1 MAKTL
6 TRGGASPG
14 LGVDAAVAK
23 QLLTDMLLIRRFEEK
38 AAEAYT
44 LGKIGGFLHLYVG
57 EEAVAVGATSVLRP
71 DDYAISAYREHG
83 HCLAKGSD
91 PKRVM
96 AELYGRRDGLSK
108 GKGGSMHLFDRSTNF
123 LGGHAIVG
131 AHLPIAAGVAFAI
144 KYQGGDQ
151 VIVCYFG
158 DGAVPEGEFHESM
171 NLAAL
176 WKLPVIFLCENNR
189 YAMGTSVERAL
200 AQPEIW
206 KFGQTYGVPSERVDG
221 MDVLAVR
228 EAVVRAVT
236 RARQLKTPSLLEA
249 DTYGTGATPC
259 AIRPA
264 RCTGPRR
271 RSSARSCGIRS
282 CCSATSFSP
291 RGSSRRPTCG
301 RSRRTSTTVST
312 RRWRSP
318 TPRRSHRANGSSPTS
333 TKRRE
338 MAVMTYREALNLALR
353 EEMRRDPR
361 VFVIG
366 EEVGLYEGAYK
377 VTQGLLKEFGGQR
390 VVDTPIAESGFTGVG
405 IGAAMVGLRP
415 VVEMMTFNFALL

>member
-6 TRGGASPG
+6 TRSAASPSG
-14 LGVDAAVAK
+14 FGVDAEAAK
-23 QLLTDMLLIRRFEEK
+23 RLLSDMLLIRRFEEK
-38 AAEAYT
+38 AAEGYA
-44 LGKIGGFLHLYVG
+44 LGKIGGFLHLYIG

-131 AHLPIAAGVAFAI
+131 AHLPIAVGVAFAI
-144 KYQGGDQ
+144 KYRGGDQ

-158 DGAVPEGEFHESM
+158 DGAVPEGEFHEAM

-200 AQPEIW
+200 AQTEIW
-206 KFGQTYGVPSERVDG
+206 KFGQTYGIPAEKVDG

-228 EAVVRAVT
+228 DAVGRAVART
-236 RARQLKTPSLLEA
+236 REQKIPALIEV
-249 DTYGTGATPC
+249 DTY
-259 AIRPA
+259 RY
-264 RCTGPRR
+264 
-271 RSSARSCGIRS
+271 
-282 CCSATSFSP
+282 
-291 RGSSRRPTCG
+291 RGHS
-301 RSRRTSTTVST
+301 
-312 RRWRSP
+312 
-318 TPRRSHRANGSSPTS
+318 
-333 TKRRE
+333 
-338 MAVMTYREALNLALR
+338 M
-353 EEMRRDPR
+353 RDPAGAVYR
-361 VFVIG
+361 TK
-366 EEVGLYEGAYK
+366 EEVEREKLRDPIVLFRDKIITA
-377 VTQGLLKEFGGQR
+377 GLLSEGDIRAVEKVHEAQAEGLERR
-390 VVDTPIAESGFTGVG
+390 VPLAVPVGVRHDGDGSGHASG
-405 IGAAMVGLRP
+405 
-415 VVEMMTFNFALL
+415 